1 MKPRR
6 GRPRRRAGI
15 PALTPT
21 LLTPA
26 LLALALL
33 VGCRAEGPLAAGGGP
48 AGHQATLLPGGTTI
62 AFRGDITFG
71 SAQALLTLVRA
82 NPQVDQVRLA
92 SDGGYV
98 HPALLVANALQL
110 RGATTVVEGSCLS
123 ACTVLF
129 VGGKR
134 RYLVEGGALG
144 FHRAWR
150 DEEEEQESRETEA
163 TNQELRARFI
173 ARGVAPAFADRVLA
187 TPGSEMWYPTQQE
200 LLAAGVIDAVLPK
213 GARP

>member
-1 MKPRR
+1 MTRS
-6 GRPRRRAGI
+6 
-15 PALTPT
+15 
-21 LLTPA
+21 A
-26 LLALALL
+26 LLLLLCLLA
-33 VGCRAEGPLAAGGGP
+33 GCRTAGEAGGQPVTAASGGP
-48 AGHQATLLPGGTTI
+48 SGHQATLLPGGTGI

-71 SAQALLTLVRA
+71 SARALLDLVRA
-82 NPQVDQVRLA
+82 NPRVDQVRLE

-110 RGATTVVEGSCLS
+110 RGATTFVERSCLS

-134 RYLVEGGALG
+134 RYLAEGGELG

-150 DEEEEQESRETEA
+150 DEAEEAESQATA
-163 TNQELRARFI
+163 GTNQGLRARFI
-173 ARGVAPAFADRVLA
+173 ARGVAPAFADRGLA
-187 TPGSEMWYPTQQE
+187 TPGGGKRDPTPEE

-213 GARP
+213 GKQP

>member
-1 MKPRR
+1 MRR
-6 GRPRRRAGI
+6 G
-15 PALTPT
+15 
-21 LLTPA
+21 A
-26 LLALALL
+26 LLLLL
-33 VGCRAEGPLAAGGGP
+33 VLLAGCKTAGDQAGQPVTGAGGGP
-48 AGHQATLLPGGTTI
+48 SAHQATLLPDGATI
-62 AFRGDITFG
+62 AFRGDITYG
-71 SAQALLTLVRA
+71 SARALLALVRA
-82 NPQVDQVRLA
+82 NPEVDQVRLE

-110 RGATTVVEGSCLS
+110 RGATTLVETSCLS

-134 RYLVEGGALG
+134 RYLAEGGELG

-150 DEEEEQESRETEA
+150 DAEEEAESLETAE

-213 GARP
+213 GKMP